1 MARKKFFIL
10 DYTLGDDHI
19 PSFLLR
25 VVGDKYDPKASYA
38 PDGPL
43 VNELLPGLRPKPNIT
58 TNRKDCL
65 ANIKDAG
72 ARVKLSKLFHLEVE
86 RKQEDQIA
94 VESEQVKR
102 YSLGNADLKFQ
113 KLMQDSRYAY
123 EVRNLLNRKRSRRA
137 YLVVGF
143 MTTTNATWSKTAAG
157 GTSAGART
165 TTMTPTILQGAAAAA
180 GLEIVADARASNSVG
195 RESEWIAPGEE
206 IFAVSYV
213 EIKLEGQGFLGA
225 GPKVPIIGDTVV
237 ASNRH
242 AALGGGGR
250 DEDDGSESGSG
261 SDSED
266 EDEEGRTGQV
276 GTVALAQDEEM
287 VIAGLDHYFEVGL
300 EAV

>member
-19 PSFLLR
+19 PNLLLR

-43 VNELLPGLRPKPNIT
+43 VNELLPNLLPKPNIT

-86 RKQEDQIA
+86 RKQEDQTA

-113 KLMQDSRYAY
+113 KLMQDSRYAS
-123 EVRNLLNRKRSRRA
+123 EVRHLLYRKRSRRA
-137 YLVVGF
+137 YLVIGF
-143 MTTTNATWSKTAAG
+143 MTTTNATWSKTAAA
-157 GTSAGART
+157 GTAAGAGAT
-165 TTMTPTILQGAAAAA
+165 AATPTILQGAAAAA
-180 GLEIVADARASNSVG
+180 GLEIVADARVRNSVG
-195 RESEWIAPGEE
+195 RESEWIASGEE
-206 IFAVSYV
+206 IFAVSYM

-225 GPKVPIIGDTVV
+225 GPKVPVIGDTVV

-250 DEDDGSESGSG
+250 ENKDDSETGSE
-261 SDSED
+261 SED
-266 EDEEGRTGQV
+266 EDEEDRTEQA
-276 GTVALAQDEEM
+276 GTVALAEDEEM
-287 VIAGLDHYFEVGL
+287 VIAGLDQFFEVDL
-300 EAV
+300 EAM